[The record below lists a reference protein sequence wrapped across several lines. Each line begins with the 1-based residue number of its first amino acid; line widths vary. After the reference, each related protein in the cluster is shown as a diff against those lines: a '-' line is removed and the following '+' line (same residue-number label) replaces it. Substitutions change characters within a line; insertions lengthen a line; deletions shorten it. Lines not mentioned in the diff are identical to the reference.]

1 VSGAVKSGGPLL
13 VVGGYG
19 EVGGQVCQLLRQ
31 RHPDLELLVAG
42 RSLAR
47 AVEAAVD
54 LGNAAGARIDV
65 TDADPLAG
73 FESMPDGPMPAG
85 IVVAVNDHHDHL
97 LRAAIERGIPVVDV
111 ARWTERVDDAV
122 HLATVLQPRAPV
134 LLASGWMAG
143 AVAAA
148 INAARAPGASFERI
162 EIDVLFYGADRAGPD
177 STAGF
182 IDMHRPFE
190 VWEGDARITVGSMS
204 DPRRQ
209 VFPSGLA
216 ARVRR
221 FSAPDQETLVRSGL
235 AGGVAL
241 RMAFDSAGLTATFAA
256 LVRLGLWGR
265 LPRATR
271 QKLLHNPGQGAPH
284 EIVVTLDGRE
294 RLTLSDPQGQTH
306 LTAAGAVIQA
316 ERLLGLAGRLLPA
329 PGVSYPE
336 QAADPHADLT
346 ALQDMGVVIGRE
358 PNP

>member
-1 VSGAVKSGGPLL
+1 MSGAVNSGGPLL

-19 EVGGQVCQLLRQ
+19 EGGGQICQLLRQ
-31 RHPDLELLVAG
+31 RHPGLELLVAG
-42 RSLAR
+42 RSPAR
-47 AVEAAVD
+47 AVEAAVE
-54 LGNAAGARIDV
+54 LGKAAGARIDV
-65 TDADPLAG
+65 TEADPLAG
-73 FESMPDGPMPAG
+73 LESTPSG

-97 LRAAIERGIPVVDV
+97 LRAAIRRGIPIVDI
-111 ARWTERVDDAV
+111 ARWTARVDDAV
-122 HLATVLQPRAPV
+122 QLATALQPRAPV

-143 AVAAA
+143 AVAAV
-148 INAARAPGASFERI
+148 INAARAPGISFERI

-190 VWEGDARITVGSMS
+190 IWEDDARITVGSMS

-209 VFPSGLA
+209 VFPGGLA

-235 AGGVAL
+235 ARGVAL

-316 ERLLGLAGRLLPA
+316 ERLLGLAGRLRPA

-336 QAADPHADLT
+336 QAADPQADLT
-346 ALQDMGVVIGRE
+346 ALHDMGVSIGRE

>member
-1 VSGAVKSGGPLL
+1 VSGAADGPGSLL

-19 EVGGQVCQLLRQ
+19 EVGGQICQLLRQ
-31 RHPDLELLVAG
+31 RHPGLELLIAG
-42 RSLAR
+42 RSPGRAALA
-47 AVEAAVD
+47 AAE
-54 LGNAAGARIDV
+54 LGNAAGVRIDV
-65 TDADPLAG
+65 TEADPLAG
-73 FESMPDGPMPAG
+73 LDRMPAG

-97 LRAAIERGIPVVDV
+97 LRAAIRRGIPIVDI
-111 ARWTERVDDAV
+111 ARWTARVDDAV
-122 HLATVLQPRAPV
+122 QLATLLQPRAPV

-143 AVAAA
+143 AVTAA
-148 INAARAPGASFERI
+148 INAVRAPGTSFERI

-190 VWEGDARITVGSMS
+190 IWEDGVRITVSSMS
-204 DPRRQ
+204 DPRHR
-209 VFPSGLA
+209 VFPGGLA
-216 ARVRR
+216 AKVRR

-235 AGGVAL
+235 ARGVAL

-256 LVRLGLWGR
+256 LVRLGLWGL

-294 RLTLSDPQGQTH
+294 QLTLADPLGQTH
-306 LTAAGAVIQA
+306 LTAAGAAIQV
-316 ERLLGLAGRLLPA
+316 ERLLGLDGRIPPP

-336 QAADPHADLT
+336 QAADAQADLA
-346 ALQDMGVVIGRE
+346 ALQDMSVAIGRGTT
-358 PNP
+358 P

>member
-1 VSGAVKSGGPLL
+1 VSRAKQQTGPLL

-19 EVGGQVCQLLRQ
+19 EVGGQVCDLLRQ
-31 RHPDLELLVAG
+31 RHPGLELLIAG
-42 RSLAR
+42 RSLERAALA
-47 AVEAAVD
+47 AVE
-54 LGNAAGARIDV
+54 LGNATGLRIDV
-65 TDADPLAG
+65 TEPDPLAG
-73 FESMPDGPMPAG
+73 IDRMPAG

-97 LRAAIERGIPVVDV
+97 LRAAIQRGIPIVDI
-111 ARWTERVDDAV
+111 ARWTARVDDAV
-122 HLATVLQPRAPV
+122 QLATALQSRAPV

-148 INAARAPGASFERI
+148 INAVRAPGTSFDRI

-190 VWEGDARITVGSMS
+190 IWEGGERVTVHSMS

-209 VFPSGLA
+209 VFPGGLT

-221 FSAPDQETLVRSGL
+221 FSAPDQETLVRSGM
-235 AGGVAL
+235 ARGVAL

-256 LVRLGLWGR
+256 LVRLGLWGV
-265 LPRATR
+265 LPRGTR

-284 EIVVTLDGRE
+284 EVVVTLDGHE
-294 RLTLSDPQGQTH
+294 RLTLTDALGQTH

-316 ERLLGLAGRLLPA
+316 ERLLGLGGRALPG
-329 PGVSYPE
+329 PGIGYPE
-336 QAADPHADLT
+336 QASDPQADLA
-346 ALQDMGVVIGRE
+346 ALQDMGVRIGRGL
-358 PNP
+358 NP

>member
-1 VSGAVKSGGPLL
+1 MSGAAKGPGPLL

-31 RHPDLELLVAG
+31 RHPGLELLVAG
-42 RSLAR
+42 RSTER
-47 AVEAAVD
+47 AVLAAAE
-54 LGNAAGARIDV
+54 LGNAAGVRIDV

-73 FESMPDGPMPAG
+73 LDRMPAG

-97 LRAAIERGIPVVDV
+97 LRAAIERDIPIVDI
-111 ARWTERVDDAV
+111 ARWTARVDDAV
-122 HLATVLQPRAPV
+122 QLATALQPRTPV

-148 INAARAPGASFERI
+148 INAVRAPGTSFDQI

-190 VWEGDARITVGSMS
+190 IWEGGRRIKVRSLS

-209 VFPSGLA
+209 SFPGGLPA
-216 ARVRR
+216 KVRR

-235 AGGVAL
+235 ARGVAL
-241 RMAFDSAGLTATFAA
+241 RMAFDSAGLTTTFAA
-256 LVRLGLWGR
+256 LVRCGLWGL
-265 LPRATR
+265 LPRNTR

-284 EIVVTLDGRE
+284 EVVVTLDGRE
-294 RLTLSDPQGQTH
+294 RLTLSDPLGQTH
-306 LTAAGAVIQA
+306 LTAAGAVLQA
-316 ERLLGLAGRLLPA
+316 ERLLGLGNRLRPA

-336 QAADPHADLT
+336 QAADPHADLI
-346 ALQDMGVVIGRE
+346 ALQDMGVAIGRGG
-358 PNP
+358 